1 MIIGITGGIGSG
13 KSTVMRYIKEHY
25 SVYPILADDVAR
37 RLQKRGGGLLEAIA
51 DTFGQT
57 VLGADGE
64 LNRAALADLVFADEA
79 KRLQLNALVHP
90 AVRTRIEE
98 LIQEHAPQ
106 YTHIAIEAALLIE
119 EHYEEICDELWYVDA
134 PDEVRIQRLMQSRGY
149 TREKC
154 QAVIGQ
160 QLSREAFLQNVDRV
174 IDNNGSKEYL
184 RQQLDDLLAER

>member
-134 PDEVRIQRLMQSRGY
+134 PDEVRIQRLMQ
-149 TREKC
+149 
-154 QAVIGQ
+154 
-160 QLSREAFLQNVDRV
+160 
-174 IDNNGSKEYL
+174 
-184 RQQLDDLLAER
+184 